1 MDRKLFRNYFYNIL
15 YQLVK
20 IVLPLVLLPY
30 TMKHLTAPYLGISDF
45 AGSIMNWFILFGIL
59 GVNTYGNR
67 EIAKVRNNK
76 EDLNRTFFEI
86 FYMQMIDMAVAMAAY
101 YVFIRFTVH
110 ENQLIYQLTGLTMIA
125 TMLDISWF
133 FFGVEDFKKASI
145 RNIIVKI
152 LGVSLIMLLCKTPDD
167 LWIYVVINAGA
178 ELFGQGIMFMQLR
191 QYITFQKVSLKDAY
205 RHHFKATFQLFVPT
219 IAISVYTMLDQ
230 TMLGYLYSEEHVT
243 YYKDAMGFVKM
254 FLYFITS
261 IGTVVMPRVTNEFY
275 NSGNGAEKAQAL
287 INTTMRISMLLAL
300 PMCFGMMAIA
310 PTFIRWYLPTAP
322 IVADLIE
329 IGCPIIIF
337 ISMSNVTG
345 IQYMVPVGMY
355 NRYSA
360 SVIAGACINFCCNWM
375 MIPKYGAYGAII
387 ASVIAECS
395 VTVIQYIS
403 IRKKVNINFKNRSYL
418 IYIIGALLMMAAV
431 YYTGILVQNGFTSTA
446 VIGNTNHYSL
456 VDVVTTIVQVLVGM
470 AVYYTVLRVT
480 REELL
485 MKVLNKAKEKR
496 HASA

>member
-1 MDRKLFRNYFYNIL
+1 MDRKLIRNYIYNIL

-30 TMKHLTAPYLGISDF
+30 TLKHLTAPYLGISDF

-76 EDLNRTFFEI
+76 ADLNRTFFEI
-86 FYMQMIDMAVAMAAY
+86 FYMQLLDMIVAMIAY
-101 YVFIRFTVH
+101 YIFIHFTVH
-110 ENQLIYQLTGLTMIA
+110 ENLQIYQLTGLTMIA

-152 LGVSLIMLLCKTPDD
+152 MGVSLIMLLCKTPDD
-167 LWIYVVINAGA
+167 LWIYVVINAGS

-191 QYITFQKVSLKDAY
+191 QYISFEKVSIKDAY

-230 TMLGYLYSEEHVT
+230 TMLGYLYSEEHVN

-287 INTTMRISMLLAL
+287 INTTMRISMMLAL

-375 MIPKYGAYGAII
+375 MIPKYGAYGAIV

-395 VTVIQYIS
+395 VTLIQYYS
-403 IRKKVNINFKNRSYL
+403 IRKKVNINLKNRSYL
-418 IYIIGALLMMAAV
+418 IYLLGALIMMAAV
-431 YYTGILVQNGFTSTA
+431 YLTGLGVQAGFTSTA

-456 VDVVTTIVQVLVGM
+456 VDVVTTFVQIIVGILT
-470 AVYYTVLRVT
+470 YYLVLRLS
-480 REELL
+480 REDLC
-485 MKVLNKAKEKR
+485 MRVLTKIKEKK
-496 HASA
+496 HARA